1 MTRSEA
7 FTILGI
13 NSSSTPEEI
22 KKAYRVLA
30 SKHHPDKNNGSKQ
43 SEEMMKKI
51 NEAYSILTDPSKKV
65 DTSDFGDFGFRS
77 NKSQN
82 QQNDMDDIFREFFKD
97 SYSDAFASNFY
108 KKYRDESTQRK
119 NEYDPIR
126 ETSSEYPKSIDIPLE
141 DILRNTVYLD
151 VEIYLTTTSIHY
163 SGKTSTSR
171 TKRTVKITP
180 RNALEG
186 FFEVNNS
193 IVKINVIK
201 DANIHLERD
210 SGNITVDVHVNF
222 IDAYCGTSKKLKLPN
237 GNFIQIKIPVN
248 SQSYTLMKLPSHGI
262 FIYSTTFVRVIVDI
276 IQTDDPDF
284 LNIMNMLKDMKV
296 YKQQN
301 KG

>member
-51 NEAYSILTDPSKKV
+51 NEAYSTLTDPSKKV
-65 DTSDFGDFGFRS
+65 DTSDFTWDKRNTSEFG
-77 NKSQN
+77 
-82 QQNDMDDIFREFFKD
+82 DIFNEFFRD
-97 SYSDAFASNFY
+97 RYSDPFVSDFY
-108 KKYRDESTQRK
+108 KKYHGESTKRK
-119 NEYDPIR
+119 AKEEYDPIR
-126 ETSSEYPKSIDIPLE
+126 ATSSEYPKSIDIPLE

-237 GNFIQIKIPVN
+237 GNFIQIKIPAN